1 MLRKEEME
9 DGSLLNTAQAAHLLG
24 VSRQAVQSLL
34 RAGALVSV
42 KGAHHNINLFAR
54 TQVEKLAQER
64 AASKAMRAAIAARRQ
79 QNRLR
84 RIATLR
90 EKLARLEGRA
100 QTA

>member
-1 MLRKEEME
+1 MLMKEELE
-9 DGSLLNTAQAAHLLG
+9 DGTLMNTAQVAHMLG
-24 VSRQAVQSLL
+24 LSRQAVQGLL
-34 RAGALVSV
+34 RAGTLVSA
-42 KGAHHNINLFAR
+42 KGAQHNINLFAR

-79 QNRLR
+79 HTRLR
-84 RIATLR
+84 RIATMR